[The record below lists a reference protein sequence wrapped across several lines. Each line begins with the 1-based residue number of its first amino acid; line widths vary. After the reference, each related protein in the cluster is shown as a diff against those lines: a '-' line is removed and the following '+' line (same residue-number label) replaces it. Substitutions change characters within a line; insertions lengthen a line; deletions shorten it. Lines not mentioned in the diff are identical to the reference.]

1 VEAAMGEA
9 EREPRLGLR
18 GGRGEEVR
26 ELRLGLRGG
35 IRRRIEIDAMINP
48 LPLLRDSRSC
58 GGLGGW
64 TLGVVVIAVPG
75 EGVQGGVL
83 CIDCPEC
90 MPL

>member
-1 VEAAMGEA
+1 MGEA

-18 GGRGEEVR
+18 GGRGEEVK
-26 ELRLGLRGG
+26 EPPLRLKGG
-35 IRRRIEIDAMINP
+35 IRRRIEIDAMTEP

-58 GGLGGW
+58 RGLGGG

-75 EGVQGGVL
+75 EGVQGGVS
-83 CIDCPEC
+83 CIGCPEC

>member
-1 VEAAMGEA
+1 MEASTGEA
-9 EREPRLGLR
+9 ERELRLGLR

-48 LPLLRDSRSC
+48 LPLLRDSRS
-58 GGLGGW
+58 GGVSGGW

-75 EGVQGGVL
+75 EGVQGGV
-83 CIDCPEC
+83 
-90 MPL
+90 

>member
-1 VEAAMGEA
+1 MGEA

-18 GGRGEEVR
+18 GGRGEEVK
-26 ELRLGLRGG
+26 ELPLRLKGG
-35 IRRRIEIDAMINP
+35 IRRRIEIDAMTEP

-58 GGLGGW
+58 RGLGGGA
-64 TLGVVVIAVPG
+64 LGVVVIAVPG